1 MKPRKVSARISATP
15 EEHKALFSLL
25 EKERD
30 RLIEA
35 GESETP
41 LGRAVWGA
49 CDAVSQALAEK
60 RNRAQGKLDLA
71 ILNAQ
76 KKSP

>member
-1 MKPRKVSARISATP
+1 MIPRKLSVRVSETP
-15 EEHKALFSLL
+15 EELEALLGFL
-25 EKERD
+25 ERERD
-30 RLIEA
+30 RLIERR
-35 GESETP
+35 ESETP

-71 ILNAQ
+71 ILNAR